1 MQNNVLFNDMTV
13 DNVYRVMLDVSA
25 LVTRGSDFTR
35 RVAAEHERRA
45 DEHAQRRSEEAALL
59 PASIIA
65 VGGVEQPIERLM
77 VLQSAIAKA
86 AHLATA
92 VGRLRFRLPLN
103 GLLGT
108 RPR

>member
-1 MQNNVLFNDMTV
+1 MTV

-45 DEHAQRRSEEAALL
+45 DEHAQRRADEAALL